1 MFSFNIARS
10 VFSRLPPSLPPS
22 LPQIVMGLG
31 PGTLGV
37 TRAWV
42 AEQTKRH
49 TLTFPPSLPPSLP
62 ISLRVIRAL
71 TPPSLPPSLP
81 QIVMGLGSGTL
92 GVTRAWVAEQT
103 ERHKR

>member
-62 ISLRVIRAL
+62 PSFPPCNKS
-71 TPPSLPPSLP
+71 THPSLPPSLP
-81 QIVMGLGSGTL
+81 PSDCDGARFGYARSDEGMGG
-92 GVTRAWVAEQT
+92 
-103 ERHKR
+103 